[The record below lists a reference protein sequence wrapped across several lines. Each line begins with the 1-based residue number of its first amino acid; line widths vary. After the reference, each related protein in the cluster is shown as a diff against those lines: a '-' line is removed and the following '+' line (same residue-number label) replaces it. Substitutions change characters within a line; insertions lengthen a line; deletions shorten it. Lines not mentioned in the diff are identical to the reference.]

1 MSDTIRCSSCGHEN
15 DGAQRFCSNCGNELM
30 VPCPRCG
37 TPAPPTANFCGTCG
51 QDLRHPGAA
60 ATTAAQLPRLE
71 ERRVA
76 TVLFADLSGYTALSG
91 HTDPEEMRAL
101 VDRCMTLLGEI
112 VDSLGGTVDNII
124 GDAVLAL
131 WGVPIAHEDH
141 AERAVRAALQMQ
153 SCARERAD
161 DFGGLELRIGVN
173 TGELM
178 FAPVGPEASR
188 HTTVI
193 GDVVNMA
200 SRLQTS
206 APRGGILAGEE
217 TWRATRRA
225 IRYEQVEPFVVKGR
239 DTPID
244 AWLALEALEH
254 DAAERPLSNVPMV
267 GRADELEA
275 LTEVWARVVD
285 DHRPHLVVV
294 SGAPGIGKSRLCREF
309 RELAESEGV
318 TVLKARSLPYGENE
332 PYGAFASLVRRAAD
346 IFDTDDDGAAADKL
360 RSRVSTLPWRGGPA
374 VGAEALE
381 VFIGYVTGRI
391 DNRAVLFDAASQFVE
406 ALGSEQPTI
415 LGFEDLHWADTSLLD
430 LIEHLIAQVRDVPV
444 LILASARPELFQVR
458 PTFGRDVSQYLALS
472 LDALSDAAA
481 DSLTRELLHG
491 RALPPAVVERISE
504 AGGGNPLF
512 LEELATSVAEG
523 TTDPARGL
531 PTSIISIIAA
541 RLDGLPP
548 DERRLLLDAS
558 VIGRTFW
565 RSLLAL
571 LDPGVDVERA
581 LTDLEDRD
589 FIQREPVSVLEGDD
603 AFSFRHMSL
612 REVAYNMLPKA
623 ERRDRHA
630 AVAQLA
636 EAAFPG
642 GSTALTPILAY
653 HWREAGDMPRAIE
666 CYLRAAEQADQAWAK
681 VEAVRHYK
689 QVLGLLPDGDSR
701 IRAVKMKLAL
711 AQVSIDHIRFG
722 DVPAPASRQW
732 GERHRGEPAALS
744 QVGKSAGATSPP
756 IS

>member
-1 MSDTIRCSSCGHEN
+1 VPDTIRCTTCGHDN
-15 DGAQRFCSNCGNELM
+15 DAGQHFCSNCGTELAI
-30 VPCPRCG
+30 VCPRCG
-37 TPAPPTANFCGTCG
+37 TPASPTANFCGACG
-51 QDLRHPGAA
+51 LDLKHAPAA
-60 ATTAAQLPRLE
+60 AMQLPLLE

-76 TVLFADLSGYTALSG
+76 SVLFADLSGYTAMSG
-91 HTDPEEMRAL
+91 HTDPEEVRAL
-101 VDRCMTLLGEI
+101 LDRCMNLLGDI
-112 VDSLGGTVDNII
+112 VDHFGGVVDNVI

-141 AERAVRAALQMQ
+141 AERAVRAALEMQ
-153 SCARERAD
+153 QCARERAD
-161 DFGGLELRIGVN
+161 DFGGLELRIGIN

-178 FAPVGPEASR
+178 FAPVGPEGRR
-188 HTTVI
+188 HQTVI

-267 GRADELEA
+267 GRDDELEV
-275 LTEVWARVVD
+275 LTGVWSRVVG
-285 DHRPHLVVV
+285 DHQPHLVVV
-294 SGAPGIGKSRLCREF
+294 SGAPGIGKSRLCGEF
-309 RELAESEGV
+309 REIAESDQV

-332 PYGAFASLVRRAAD
+332 PYGAFASLVRLAAG
-346 IFDTDDDGAAADKL
+346 IFDSDDDAAAGTKL
-360 RSRVSTLPWRGGPA
+360 RSRVASLPWRGGPA

-381 VFIGYVTGRI
+381 VFIGYVAGRI
-391 DNRAVLFDAASQFVE
+391 GNRAVLFDAAARFVE
-406 ALGSEQPTI
+406 ALGTEQPTI

-430 LIEHLIAQVRDVPV
+430 LIEHLAANVRDAPV
-444 LILASARPELFQVR
+444 LLLASARPELFQER
-458 PTFGRDVSQYLALS
+458 PDFGRGLPQYQTLS

-481 DSLTRELLHG
+481 DELTRELLRG
-491 RALPPAVVERISE
+491 RALPPAVAERISE

-512 LEELATSVAEG
+512 LEVLATSVAEG

-565 RSLLAL
+565 PSLLGL
-571 LDPGVDVERA
+571 LDPDVDLDRA
-581 LTDLEDRD
+581 LADLEDRD
-589 FIQREPVSVLEGDD
+589 FIQREGASVLEGDD
-603 AFSFRHMSL
+603 AYTFRHMSL

-630 AVAQLA
+630 AVARLA
-636 EAAFPG
+636 EAAFPDR
-642 GSTALTPILAY
+642 STSLTPILAY
-653 HWREAGDMPRAIE
+653 HWREAGDTPRAIDA
-666 CYLRAAEQADQAWAK
+666 YLRAAEQADQAWAK
-681 VEAVRHYK
+681 VEAVRHYR
-689 QVLGLLPDGDSR
+689 QVLDLLAEGDGR
-701 IRAVKMKLAL
+701 VRTVTMRLAL

-722 DVPAPASRQW
+722 DVPAPSSGSEAS
-732 GERHRGEPAALS
+732 
-744 QVGKSAGATSPP
+744 SPE
-756 IS
+756 